1 MSGSATPSISPTD
14 AASARRRA
22 GLRRRLLTTDRV
34 AKQKMPVITEFH
46 PDAVEIE
53 ERAPPGLARATLYS
67 VVALI
72 LAAVTWA
79 SLSRV
84 DTIVVAQGKLI
95 TTTAS
100 LVVQPLETSVIRDI
114 GVKVGDVVNA
124 GQLLAS
130 LDPTFSQADLDQLRT
145 RVSALDAVVARITA
159 ELEGWDYIPADL
171 ENPDAALQRRLF
183 LQRKALYDAQVRNYQ
198 AQIASARAVLK
209 TNEDEETFLT
219 QRLETL
225 QSIETMRST
234 LMDKELGSK
243 LNFLLSRD
251 ARLDVESNLAR
262 LRGNR
267 VDYAHRLEKA
277 KSDEQIYIEDFR
289 RATEQDLV
297 DTLAKRNS
305 AAEDLKKAELRRQL
319 IQLRAPAD
327 GVVLEIANRTVGS
340 VVREAETMFVLVPRD
355 VALQAEVK
363 VDGKDIGQVAV
374 GQSVRLKLEAFP
386 FQKYGTGKG
395 VVRVVSQNSFA
406 PDPKGEAVR
415 YSGPAYYRVLV
426 GDAGLA
432 DREPLLPR
440 DVRLVD
446 AAERGIGVLV
456 GDEVLDVLV
465 PCVDAV
471 EDVVSFRSCVIGVA
485 DYSSPA
491 GGESLQRTGK
501 MAAVTW
507 HIRNIRDVQWYDGG
521 PFGVYADFEQG
532 ERFPEIGFNVGTVW
546 PGQPV
551 ALYHREA
558 NQEGFLAV
566 SGECLL
572 DRRGRGASPS
582 RVGLLPLSGRRRP
595 HRHRRR

>member
-1 MSGSATPSISPTD
+1 MNGSATPTVSSTD
-14 AASARRRA
+14 AAPARRRA

-34 AKQKMPVITEFH
+34 VQQKMPVITEFH

-277 KSDEQIYIEDFR
+277 KSDEQIYIEDFG
-289 RATEQDLV
+289 RATKQDLV

-340 VVREAETMFVLVPRD
+340 VVREAETMFVLVPRN

-363 VDGKDIGQVAV
+363 VDGKDIGQVAA

-386 FQKYGTGKG
+386 FQKYGTGRG
-395 VVRVVSQNSFA
+395 VVRVVSQDSFA

-426 GDAGLA
+426 DVTDMHLRGVDSQFQMIPGMAVTAEMKTGDRRVISYFLYPFLRGL
-432 DREPLLPR
+432 DESFREP
-440 DVRLVD
+440 
-446 AAERGIGVLV
+446 
-456 GDEVLDVLV
+456 
-465 PCVDAV
+465 
-471 EDVVSFRSCVIGVA
+471 
-485 DYSSPA
+485 
-491 GGESLQRTGK
+491 
-501 MAAVTW
+501 
-507 HIRNIRDVQWYDGG
+507 
-521 PFGVYADFEQG
+521 
-532 ERFPEIGFNVGTVW
+532 
-546 PGQPV
+546 
-551 ALYHREA
+551 
-558 NQEGFLAV
+558 
-566 SGECLL
+566 
-572 DRRGRGASPS
+572 
-582 RVGLLPLSGRRRP
+582 
-595 HRHRRR
+595 